1 MYPNQ
6 PQPLPTPPPTNPS
19 PLDYLNQIAPPT
31 PKKPIFRLTGLPLIL
46 AIVGVLVAVVAVLSL
61 VLNIVGNSN
70 RQPLEQLAARL
81 ATTETIVN
89 DAQKNLK
96 SSELR
101 SLNSNLKIFLTNTN
115 RDIAEPLLSSG
126 VKIDK
131 MDKSIVA
138 KESGDEIVERLEDAR
153 LNAVFDRT
161 YAREMAYQ
169 LETIIALMKQ
179 IYSSTGNSSLKA
191 FLNETYSNLEPTQ
204 KSFAEFNAANG

>member
-6 PQPLPTPPPTNPS
+6 PQAQPTPPPTNPS

-31 PKKPIFRLTGLPLIL
+31 PKKPLFRLSGLSLIL
-46 AIVGVLVAVVAVLSL
+46 AIVGLLVVIVSVLAL
-61 VLNIVGNSN
+61 VLNIVGNSQ

-96 SSELR
+96 NSELR

-115 RDIAEPLLSSG
+115 RDIAEPLLKSG
-126 VKIDK
+126 VNINK
-131 MDKSIVA
+131 MDKNTVA
-138 KESGDEIVERLEDAR
+138 KESGDAIAERLEDAR

-169 LETIIALMKQ
+169 LETIITLMKQ
-179 IYSSTGNSSLKA
+179 IYGSTGSSSLKE
-191 FLNETYSNLEPTQ
+191 FLNTTYSNLEPTQ